1 MEALPSLPML
11 AMLSGL
17 YDFFQNTNGPDFL
30 AYYIQ
35 WLIFL
40 FLALIAV
47 RKWVSDAVGVSLGF
61 LAVFEGSGLARIII
75 GSSNGMHRWG
85 YLIALMVLGGL
96 VMSIR
101 IRHFTDLRRGM
112 MNGDGRS
119 TGCGSSGCSSAS
131 SSCSGGSSCGGSS
144 CGGGGCGGC
153 GGS

>member
-1 MEALPSLPML
+1 MEAPQSLPMV
-11 AMLSGL
+11 AILSGV

-30 AYYIQ
+30 GYYIQ

-40 FLALIAV
+40 FLSLIAV
-47 RKWVSDAVGVSLGF
+47 RKWVSDAPGVSLGF

-75 GSSNGMHRWG
+75 GSSNGLHRWG

-101 IRHFTDLRRGM
+101 IRHFTTLAQGM
-112 MNGDGRS
+112 NRDGRS
-119 TGCGSSGCSSAS
+119 SGCGTSGCSSTS
-131 SSCSGGSSCGGSS
+131 SSCSGGSS